1 MKPSTWIIPLHR
13 GQLNLPDVSELQCLL
28 FARSKMQSS
37 WKPCEQ
43 NKHTISSFT
52 MKSSKQMEQLV
63 FMTVWLLHT
72 ESVDFNK
79 WNTLSCEFSYLTR
92 LAFFRNNPLH
102 DGSTFQFSLN
112 IPKQQLLSSSL
123 SFDNKGES
131 SSAVK
136 WFSFLVFRI
145 MIPDDK
151 GCILRKDSLIIRY
164 SKIKMNRATKTMTKY
179 RTLTKSEDIVLQ
191 VFECNCRFD
200 SLNPYYL

>member
-1 MKPSTWIIPLHR
+1 MKH
-13 GQLNLPDVSELQCLL
+13 SELWVFVFDSLSFFQE
-28 FARSKMQSS
+28 QS
-37 WKPCEQ
+37 
-43 NKHTISSFT
+43 
-52 MKSSKQMEQLV
+52 
-63 FMTVWLLHT
+63 
-72 ESVDFNK
+72 
-79 WNTLSCEFSYLTR
+79 
-92 LAFFRNNPLH
+92 LAWWF
-102 DGSTFQFSLN
+102 N
-112 IPKQQLLSSSL
+112 IPIQLKYSKTELLSSSL

-164 SKIKMNRATKTMTKY
+164 STIKMNRATKTMTKY